1 LDAQP
6 THDLSAETGLLT
18 LLLADPALILPELR
32 VRLKAR
38 DFFSRDHAL
47 VFQAAMDLDATGA
60 EVSHAEVFQRL
71 AGRPDHGLS
80 EAELDQ
86 LRGFFN
92 PPSRPADIRL
102 PGGGSAG
109 TSGQA
114 FPAADVAPLLARVLA
129 RSRSRELAR
138 RLEQLL
144 EETRRAPEDLRRHL
158 DQALASLLPLAGE
171 LGEEEEA
178 GLEAVAARLKR
189 SRGRR
194 NTGWPL
200 LDAQE
205 RWFADGELALV
216 LGRTGHGKTNLLLNL
231 ALQWLGEAHDAP
243 LLFYSLEMTTE
254 QLAGRLIAMKASASA
269 PGSLQPPLQGWG
281 KRLQLRYTP
290 RLDVE
295 RLAADALRRLAGRR
309 GGAIFVDSLT
319 ALGAPPQARTHGR
332 RDLELAEVCRRLKEL
347 AVAADCPV
355 IATVPARRDNLREGE
370 KPLRELLAKGAEAHA
385 PEVEDAIRWRRPRLE
400 HLPELGLEA
409 HADAVVAIL
418 NHVADYQEELDPEH
432 RQVFRAQ
439 PLSVFELAALKHRM
453 GALHGVELRMEM
465 KTGRVTEA

>member
-1 LDAQP
+1 LEAQP

-18 LLLADPALILPELR
+18 LLLADPAVILPELR
-32 VRLKAR
+32 ARLKAR

-47 VFQAAMDLDATGA
+47 VYQAAMELDAAGA

-71 AGRPDHGLS
+71 ANRPDLGLTD
-80 EAELDQ
+80 AEFEQ

-92 PPSRPADIRL
+92 PAQ
-102 PGGGSAG
+102 SAAG
-109 TSGQA
+109 AG
-114 FPAADVAPLLARVLA
+114 DVAPLLARVLA

-144 EETRRAPEDLRRHL
+144 DETRRAPEDLRRHL

-171 LGEEEEA
+171 LGDEEES

-194 NTGWPL
+194 NSGWPL
-200 LDAQE
+200 LDSQE

-254 QLAGRLIAMKASASA
+254 QLAGRLIAMRAAAA
-269 PGSLQPPLQGWG
+269 PAGTLQPPLQGWG

-319 ALGAPPQARTHGR
+319 ALSAPPQARTHGR

-355 IATVPARRDNLREGE
+355 IATVPARRDNLMEGDR
-370 KPLRELLAKGAEAHA
+370 PLRQLLATGAEAHA

-400 HLPELGLEA
+400 HLPEVGLEA
-409 HADAVVAIL
+409 HADVVVAIL

-465 KTGRVTEA
+465 KTGRITEG